1 VVLINGGSASASE
14 IVAGA
19 LQDHKRALI
28 LGTTSFGK
36 GSVQTVETL
45 RDGSGLKLTIA
56 RYYTPSGRSIQAKG
70 IEPDIF
76 LKHRLLDPEES
87 RVNED
92 GPLKEKDLANHLEA
106 EPNENRDEEDEA
118 DKENQ
123 EKSRRRE
130 ADFRVGPLK
139 PETLQSD
146 NQVMR
151 ALELLEGY
159 EIFKN
164 FKS

>member
-87 RVNED
+87 RGKED
-92 GPLKEKDLANHLEA
+92 GLLKEKDLANHLEA
-106 EPNENRDEEDEA
+106 EPNKKQDEEEENGE
-118 DKENQ
+118 ENQ

-130 ADFRVGPLK
+130 VDFRVGPLK
-139 PETLQSD
+139 TETLQSD